1 MYSWKRLL
9 AIVPA
14 FSFRSPFRDKT
25 ASQISGRWLIT
36 SSNRLVNELEGTMMV
51 EIEQPNKFRAIGY
64 VDRKLFASKTLRRGS
79 FRILEDNDTSLLGE
93 LEFLTDED
101 MTTSIVG
108 IGLPEPIST
117 KSQSL
122 GNRKRTVRLYD
133 ITLNRVVVRFIESDT
148 YYVLERRMQSV
159 EKDDSVIYEILA
171 TQVVTIMTSILF
183 EIFRHNVMEHFQRQ
197 QP

>member
-1 MYSWKRLL
+1 MYLWKTFL

-14 FSFRSPFRDKT
+14 FSFRSPFHDKT

-51 EIEQPNKFRAIGY
+51 EIETPDKFRAIGY

-79 FRILEDNDTSLLGE
+79 FRILEYNDTSLLGE

-101 MTTSIVG
+101 MTTSVVG

-117 KSQSL
+117 KSESL
-122 GNRKRTVRLYD
+122 GNRKRKIRVYD
-133 ITLNRVVVRFIESDT
+133 ISLDRIVVRFLKSDT
-148 YYVLERRMQSV
+148 YYVLERRMESV
-159 EKDDSVIYEILA
+159 DKDDNVIYEILA
-171 TQVVTIMTSILF
+171 TQVVTVMTSILF
-183 EIFRHNVMEHFQRQ
+183 EIFRHNVMEHFQ
-197 QP
+197 P

>member
-1 MYSWKRLL
+1 MYLWKNLL

-14 FSFRSPFRDKT
+14 FSFRRSPFHDKT

-51 EIEQPNKFRAIGY
+51 EIETPNTFRAIGY
-64 VDRKLFASKTLRRGS
+64 QDRKLFASKTLRRGS
-79 FRILEDNDTSLLGE
+79 FRILENNDTSLLGE

-101 MTTSIVG
+101 MTTSVVG

-122 GNRKRTVRLYD
+122 GNRKRQIRVYD
-133 ITLNRVVVRFIESDT
+133 MSLDRIVIQFIESDT
-148 YYVLERRMQSV
+148 FYVLERNMGPV
-159 EKDDSVIYEILA
+159 KEDNVLYEILA
-171 TQVVTIMTSILF
+171 TQVVTVMTSILF
-183 EIFRHNVMEHFQRQ
+183 EIFRHHVMERL

>member
-1 MYSWKRLL
+1 MYLWKNLL

-14 FSFRSPFRDKT
+14 FSFRRSPFHDKT
-25 ASQISGRWLIT
+25 ASQISGRWLVT

-51 EIEQPNKFRAIGY
+51 EIETPDKFRAIGY
-64 VDRKLFASKTLRRGS
+64 QDRKLFASKTLRRGS

-101 MTTSIVG
+101 MTTSVVG

-117 KSQSL
+117 KSESL
-122 GNRKRTVRLYD
+122 GNRKRIVRLYD

-148 YYVLERRMQSV
+148 YYVLERNMEPVKQDNV
-159 EKDDSVIYEILA
+159 LYEILA
-171 TQVVTIMTSILF
+171 TQVVTVMSSILF
-183 EIFRHNVMEHFQRQ
+183 EIFRHGVMEHFQ

>member
-1 MYSWKRLL
+1 MYLWKHLL

-14 FSFRSPFRDKT
+14 FSFRRSPFHDNT
-25 ASQISGRWLIT
+25 ASQISGRWLVT

-51 EIEQPNKFRAIGY
+51 EIETPDKFRAIGY
-64 VDRKLFASKTLRRGS
+64 QDRKLFASKTLRRGS

-101 MTTSIVG
+101 MTTSVVG

-117 KSQSL
+117 KSESL
-122 GNRKRTVRLYD
+122 GNRKRQICIYD
-133 ITLNRVVVRFIESDT
+133 MSLDRIVVRFLESDT
-148 YYVLERRMQSV
+148 FYVLERRLESV
-159 EKDDSVIYEILA
+159 EKDDNVIFEILA
-171 TQVVTIMTSILF
+171 TQVVTVMTSILF
-183 EIFRHNVMEHFQRQ
+183 EIFRHHVMERL